1 MTKNLSELEIGESGK
16 ILSVSGEGAIRR
28 RLFDMG
34 VTPGAGVSLRK
45 RAPLG
50 DPIEVNIR
58 GYELTL
64 RKAEAA
70 FVSVELKEGNA

>member
-1 MTKNLSELEIGESGK
+1 MKKTLDTFAVGERG
-16 ILSVSGEGAIRR
+16 VVTAVAGEGKVRR

-34 VTPGAGVSLRK
+34 VTPGAEVMLRK

-50 DPIEVNIR
+50 DPVEVSIR

-70 FVSVELKEGNA
+70 AVMTEVEA

>member
-1 MTKNLSELEIGESGK
+1 MKKTLDTFAVGERG
-16 ILSVSGEGAIRR
+16 VVTAGAGEGRVRR

-34 VTPGAGVSLRK
+34 VTPGAEVMLRK

-50 DPIEVNIR
+50 DPVEVSIR

-70 FVSVELKEGNA
+70 AVMTEVEA